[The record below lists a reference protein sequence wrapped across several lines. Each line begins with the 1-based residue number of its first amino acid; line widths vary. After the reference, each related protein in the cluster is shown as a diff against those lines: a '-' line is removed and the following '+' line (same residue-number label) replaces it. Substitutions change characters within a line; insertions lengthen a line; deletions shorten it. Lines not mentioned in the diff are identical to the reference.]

1 MKLILC
7 FAQETLIRSP
17 EETVRNLGSAPT
29 ARNVIAQGNA
39 LGKGPSKLGSAE
51 SAKYGL
57 VQQFRAFSARTL
69 DGFHPGPLA
78 QAIPFRAVGAQSR
91 SFHVQ
96 LESLEKT
103 FCGTLI
109 L

>member
-1 MKLILC
+1 
-7 FAQETLIRSP
+7 
-17 EETVRNLGSAPT
+17 LGSAPT
-29 ARNVIAQGNA
+29 ARNVTAQGNA
-39 LGKGPSKLGSAE
+39 RGKGPLNLGSAE
-51 SAKYGL
+51 SAKYGV

-69 DGFHPGPLA
+69 DEFHPGPLA
-78 QAIPFRAVGAQSR
+78 QAITFRAVGAQSR

-96 LESLEKT
+96 LESLERL